1 MAREQANRDNLSGS
15 GFLTQASLAEF
26 PHPRVHMEQA
36 MESETIYYWKELS
49 HNNTIWQS
57 SKRNRVNRMTKVL
70 ADDFDNDQASSLVE
84 FLTAMSNGQLV
95 QHGKSIEVTGLSSR
109 RVKFLVNKFLH
120 VNHLSEYGVLD
131 TAGTFEIVHIRP
143 ETKQAEE
150 AQEREALKPT
160 MPFWPPYNVHPV
172 KPSDMIEW
180 QGQPPT
186 KLIRSKKK

>member
-1 MAREQANRDNLSGS
+1 
-15 GFLTQASLAEF
+15 
-26 PHPRVHMEQA
+26 
-36 MESETIYYWKELS
+36 
-49 HNNTIWQS
+49 
-57 SKRNRVNRMTKVL
+57 MTKVL

-95 QHGKSIEVTGLSSR
+95 QHGKTIEVTGLSSR

-131 TAGTFEIVHIRP
+131 TAGNFEIIHIRP

-186 KLIRSKKK
+186 KVIRSKRNRPTKAG

>member
-15 GFLTQASLAEF
+15 GFLPQASLAEF

-84 FLTAMSNGQLV
+84 FLTAMSNGQIV

-109 RVKFLVNKFLH
+109 RVKFLLRKFLY
-120 VNHLSEYGVLD
+120 VNHLSGYGVLD
-131 TAGTFEIVHIRP
+131 SAGSFEIVHIKP
-143 ETKQAEE
+143 ETREE
-150 AQEREALKPT
+150 EVLASFQLWPT
-160 MPFWPPYNVHPV
+160 P
-172 KPSDMIEW
+172 
-180 QGQPPT
+180 
-186 KLIRSKKK
+186 KKAIVRVTRRPGLWLYHSPEPC